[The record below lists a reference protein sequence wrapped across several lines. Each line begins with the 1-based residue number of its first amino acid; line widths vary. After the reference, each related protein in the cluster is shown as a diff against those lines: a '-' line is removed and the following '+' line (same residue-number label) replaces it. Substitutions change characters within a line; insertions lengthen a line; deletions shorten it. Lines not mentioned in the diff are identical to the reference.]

1 MEQGRL
7 SMVSP
12 SHKYFTIF
20 YFPLGDTA
28 WFPFLHIG
36 TVVHIH
42 CILRIIVL
50 YCMVSYSQ
58 SDLHTYFPIFF
69 NSLYVSVLHGSGGC
83 VPRIC
88 LNSCDLARAE
98 STERQALILGSPR
111 FASKPREPHRSFV
124 SAKLRRYA
132 EPIQQVDRER
142 IPGARRN
149 TKWKS

>member
-1 MEQGRL
+1 
-7 SMVSP
+7 MVSP

-69 NSLYVSVLHGSGGC
+69 NSLYVSQCFTGAVN
-83 VPRIC
+83 VC
-88 LNSCDLARAE
+88 LVSV
-98 STERQALILGSPR
+98 STLVIL
-111 FASKPREPHRSFV
+111 RELSQLKGKRSF
-124 SAKLRRYA
+124 
-132 EPIQQVDRER
+132 
-142 IPGARRN
+142 
-149 TKWKS
+149 